1 MREDVAEMQR
11 MLEGYL
17 SFARGDGGEESRE
30 TDIVNLITQIGEDCA
45 RSGRTIMLD
54 LPDSLVASVKP
65 QALKRCIANLVTNAI
80 RFGTLVTV
88 AASLEDRAM
97 SIIVEDDGPGVPP
110 ERYADVFKPFVRLD
124 DARNQDSPGTG
135 LGLAIALDVA
145 RSHGGDITLS
155 RSEAGGLKATVT
167 IPQ

>member
-1 MREDVAEMQR
+1 M
-11 MLEGYL
+11 
-17 SFARGDGGEESRE
+17 
-30 TDIVNLITQIGEDCA
+30 
-45 RSGRTIMLD
+45 
-54 LPDSLVASVKP
+54 
-65 QALKRCIANLVTNAI
+65 TNEI

-145 RSHGGDITLS
+145 RSHRGDITLS
-155 RSEAGGLKATVT
+155 RSEAGGLQATVT